1 MYEKDGPEKRKGIS
15 YRLKSRL
22 LTEFT
27 KMGRE
32 TFNTIKPRGLKQPP

>member
-1 MYEKDGPEKRKGIS
+1 MYEKDGPEKWKEIS
-15 YRLKSRL
+15 YKLKSFARL

-32 TFNTIKPRGLKQPP
+32 TIFVNSAFL